1 MNKNEENIWLKKLY
15 RWIDQN
21 NIVSVIHASHYD
33 EWTGQYRKG
42 NENEGM
48 LENKSDITIVES
60 LNLISKGLNELPKE
74 IGKLINLKTLY
85 ITANDIRYLPDE
97 IMQLRNLEE
106 FYFVG
111 NDNLIL
117 TAEQKEWII
126 TLDTGNSMIEYEAG
140 ENEQYLIKR
149 LEIIKL
155 AIELYDI
162 ELIKTQIDKA
172 KYFKIPTLKKLLSTV
187 ESYLEPYLTNQD
199 KLIGLINLYIH
210 KIGDDDYFFEL
221 QEKVEAKRK
230 EIFESDTK
238 SISEL
243 HEELKSTFIQTD
255 PFDYETVLEKVL
267 RSDDYHEI
275 AEGTN
280 KLKDALQKDEDNKE
294 LSDAVYQAF
303 TYQLSKQPY

>member
-15 RWIDQN
+15 KWIDQN

-33 EWTGQYRKG
+33 EWTGQYREG
-42 NENEGM
+42 NVNEGI
-48 LENKSDITIVES
+48 LENKSDITTVTS

-74 IGKLINLKTLY
+74 IGKLINLKALY

-117 TAEQKEWII
+117 TAEQKEWIS

-155 AIELYDI
+155 AIELYDVK
-162 ELIKTQIDKA
+162 LIKSQIAKA
-172 KYFKIPTLKKLLSTV
+172 KSFKTPTLTELLFTI
-187 ESYLEPYLTNQD
+187 EKHLEPHITNQD
-199 KLIGLINLYIH
+199 KLIRLINLHIH
-210 KIGDDDYFFEL
+210 KIGEDDYFFEQ
-221 QEKVEAKRK
+221 QEKIEANRQ
-230 EIFESDTK
+230 EIFLSETK

-243 HEELKSTFIQTD
+243 HESLKNTFTQTD
-255 PFDYETVLEKVL
+255 PFDYEIILDKVL
-267 RSDDYHEI
+267 HSNDYHEI
-275 AEGTN
+275 EEGTRR
-280 KLKDALQKDEDNKE
+280 LKDELQKDEDNKDLAE
-294 LSDAVYQAF
+294 AVYQAF